1 MSSTAKV
8 MGPGLLAA
16 AAQRGEIYLGPAEVI
31 EARAGEVRVE
41 LPEGEVVPVSLAF
54 AFPYEPAPG
63 DALLVIGK
71 GDGEHYAIGVLRGTG
86 RASLAI
92 QGHVDLRAVGG
103 KLHLAG
109 DEGVEIE
116 GPELSLRAKKLR
128 TLAESAIETFSSLY
142 QRVTETLRVQ
152 ARESHTLVEGAA
164 ITQAKTAQIMTED
177 VVTINGKQVHLG

>member
-8 MGPGLLAA
+8 MGQLARE
-16 AAQRGEIYLGPAEVI
+16 AQRGELYLGPAEVV
-31 EARAGEVRVE
+31 EARAGEVTVE
-41 LPEGEVVPVSLAF
+41 LPEGDVVPVELAL

-71 GDGEHYAIGVLRGTG
+71 GSGEYYAIGVLRGAG
-86 RASLAI
+86 RAVLAI

-116 GPELSLRAKKLR
+116 GPEVSVRAGKLR
-128 TLAESAIETFSSLY
+128 TIADSVVETFATLY
-142 QRVTETLRVQ
+142 QRVTSHLRVH

-164 ITQAKTAQIMTED
+164 ITQAKTAQITTED